1 MLAAKENAKVI
12 LLPRNEAQR
21 AAYADKGVIIPA
33 RPLHGANLIAASDL
47 VISAG
52 GTINREAAALGVPAA
67 SIYAGAWAAVDEE
80 LVNEG
85 RLRRIAS
92 AADLSGLMV
101 EKKRTATPRRSCE
114 VIDEV
119 VRFIFE

>member
-1 MLAAKENAKVI
+1 M
-12 LLPRNEAQR
+12 
-21 AAYADKGVIIPA
+21 
-33 RPLHGANLIAASDL
+33 
-47 VISAG
+47 G
-52 GTINREAAALGVPAA
+52 GEAAALGVPAA

-92 AADLSGLMV
+92 AADLSTLLV
-101 EKKRTATPRRSCE
+101 EKKSVATPRRSRE

-119 VRFIFE
+119 VRLILE